1 MQRFEWR
8 SKAETLAQLAGHL
21 TYAEV
26 LALQI
31 FEIQTWFA
39 HPEIVLAEII
49 ARWGDDTPLIVRSS
63 SLSEDHSG
71 ASLAGHF
78 SSVLNVKGRT
88 ALQKAIAEVAES
100 LSGNSP
106 QDQIFVQPMLRG
118 IRFSGVAFS
127 ADPSTGAPC
136 LIFNYQDQNQDTTA
150 VTAGHSNQLKTWHYY
165 LNQNPS
171 VVPSHFQA
179 LVNLVKE
186 LQTQFET
193 AAIDLEVAACEDGSL
208 VLFQVRPLQIQNPNP
223 AQQHAQSMQ
232 QLAAFLSP
240 MQSPHPFLYGQRTV
254 YGVMPDWNPA
264 EIIGIRPRPLAR
276 SLYQEL
282 ITDSIWAYQRHNY
295 GYRNLRSFPL
305 MVDLGGCPYIDVRVS
320 FNSFIPATLPPELAE
335 KLADYYLK
343 RLVETPSYHDKVEFE
358 IIYSCYTLDLP
369 ERLKTLQAHGFS
381 QEESDLLAES
391 LRHLTNKI
399 LHQETGLWQKDI
411 AKLEILTQRRTALLA
426 SSLGPIDRLYWLIED
441 GKRYGTLPFAGLARA
456 GFIAVQMLNSLVQI
470 GALSPE
476 ERSLFMQSLDTVSS
490 RIQRDFYQLDRQG
503 FLAIYGHLRPGT
515 YDILSERYDQAPDR
529 YFGEALQ
536 PTIHPPFSLSL
547 EQLKLIRSHLQVH
560 GLNLDVLELFD
571 FMKAAI
577 EGREYAKFLFT
588 RNLSDVLEEIA
599 ELGSQAGL
607 SREDCSYLDIQSLL
621 SLLNTS
627 GDLNQAFKH
636 SVDAGKAQ
644 YRLTQ
649 SLLLPPL
656 ITQPEDIWQFE
667 LQPGEPNFITLK
679 RAKGPVCFVGAEPES
694 LKGTILLIPSADPG
708 YDWIFG
714 YGIAGL
720 ITLYGGVNSHMAIRA
735 GEMGIPAVIGAGE
748 VLYSQWQKARELEL
762 DCASRQVRI
771 LA

>member
-1 MQRFEWR
+1 MR
-8 SKAETLAQLAGHL
+8 SKAETLQFLHGQLSSA
-21 TYAEV
+21 TV
-26 LALQI
+26 LPLYCFNLNQWQNQREQI
-31 FEIQTWFA
+31 WLD
-39 HPEIVLAEII
+39 LAELT
-49 ARWGDDTPLIVRSS
+49 WTKLPVIVRSS
-63 SLSEDHSG
+63 ALNEDSELTSM
-71 ASLAGHF
+71 AGHYC
-78 SSVLNVKGRT
+78 SVLNVSGKYALEQAIEQVAAGFQGRT
-88 ALQKAIAEVAES
+88 DA
-100 LSGNSP
+100 
-106 QDQIFVQPMLRG
+106 DQIFIQPMLSQ
-118 IRFSGVAFS
+118 IALSGVAFS
-127 ADPSTGAPC
+127 QEPSTGIPC
-136 LIFNYQDQNQDTTA
+136 LVFNYQECSQDTTA
-150 VTAGHSNQLKTWHYY
+150 VTGGHSNELNTWHYY
-165 LNQNPS
+165 LHNNPTPPQS
-171 VVPSHFQA
+171 RFRPLLD
-179 LVNLVKE
+179 LVSE
-186 LQTQFET
+186 LQLKLGIS
-193 AAIDLEVAACEDGSL
+193 ALDLEVALLQNGQW
-208 VLFQVRPLQIQNPNP
+208 VLLQVRPLVLENSLDGS
-223 AQQHAQSMQ
+223 QHLNHMLELQG
-232 QLAAFLSP
+232 FLKP
-240 MQSPHPFLYGQRTV
+240 MQSPHPFLYGQHTV

-320 FNSFIPATLPPELAE
+320 FNSFIPATLPPALAE

-369 ERLKTLQAHGFS
+369 QRLKALQDHGFS

-391 LRHLTNKI
+391 LRLLTNKI

-411 AKLEILTQRRTALLA
+411 AKLEILTQRRETICSAD
-426 SSLGPIDRLYWLIED
+426 LGPIDRIYWLLED

-470 GALSPE
+470 GALDPS

-490 RIQRDFYQLDRQG
+490 RIQRDFQAMNRSD
-503 FLAIYGHLRPGT
+503 FLKIYGHLRPGT

-529 YFGEALQ
+529 YFGEAIQ
-536 PTIHPPFSLSL
+536 PTVHPPFSLRL
-547 EQLKLIRSHLQVH
+547 EQLKLIRSHLQEH

-599 ELGSQAGL
+599 GLGRQAGM
-607 SREDCSYLDIQSLL
+607 SREDCSFLDIQSLL
-621 SLLNTS
+621 RLLNTS
-627 GDLNQAFKH
+627 GDLNQAIKH
-636 SVDAGKAQ
+636 SVEAGKAQ
-644 YRLTQ
+644 YSLTQ

-679 RAKGPVCFVGAEPES
+679 RAKGPVCFVGAAPES

-762 DCASRQVRI
+762 DCATRQVRV

>member
-1 MQRFEWR
+1 MFYWH
-8 SKAETLAQLAGHL
+8 SKAETLAQLDGHL
-21 TYAEV
+21 IHAKILPLY
-26 LALQI
+26 I
-31 FEIQTWFA
+31 FEVQKWQEN
-39 HPEIVLAEII
+39 PEQILTELAT
-49 ARWGDDTPLIVRSS
+49 RWDKDTPLIVRSS
-63 SLSEDHSG
+63 ALAEDHSG

-78 SSVLNVKGRT
+78 RSILNVKGRM
-88 ALQKAIAEVAES
+88 ALQNAISEVAES
-100 LSGNSP
+100 LSEQSP
-106 QDQIFVQPMLRG
+106 QDQIFVQPMLSG

-127 ADPSTGAPC
+127 LDPSTGAPC

-150 VTAGHSNQLKTWHYY
+150 VTAGHSNQLKTWHFY
-165 LNQNPS
+165 LNQNPFI
-171 VVPSHFQA
+171 VPPHFQT

-186 LQTQFET
+186 LQLKFATE
-193 AAIDLEVAACEDGSL
+193 ALDIEVASCEDGSL
-208 VLFQVRPLQIQNPNP
+208 VLFQVRPLQLKDPCE
-223 AQQHAQSMQ
+223 ASQHLESMK
-232 QLAAFLSP
+232 QLSAFLAP
-240 MQSPHPFLYGQRTV
+240 MQRPHPFLYGQHTV

-305 MVDLGGCPYIDVRVS
+305 MVALGGCPYIDVRVS

-343 RLVETPSYHDKVEFE
+343 RLVDTPSYHDKVEFE

-369 ERLKTLQAHGFS
+369 QRLKALQNHGFS
-381 QEESDLLAES
+381 QEESDLLADS
-391 LRHLTNKI
+391 LRLLTNKI

-411 AKLEILTQRRTALLA
+411 AKLDILTQRREALCVA
-426 SSLGPIDRLYWLIED
+426 NLGPIDRIYWLLED

-470 GALSPE
+470 GALAPS
-476 ERSLFMQSLDTVSS
+476 ERALFMQSLDTVSS
-490 RIQRDFYQLDRQG
+490 RIQRDFQQMNRSD
-503 FLAIYGHLRPGT
+503 FLKIYGHLRPGT

-529 YFGEALQ
+529 YFGEAIQ
-536 PTIHPPFSLSL
+536 ATAHPPFSLRL
-547 EQLKLIRSHLQVH
+547 EQLKLIRSHLQEH

-599 ELGSQAGL
+599 GLGSQAGM

-621 SLLNTS
+621 RLLNTS

-636 SVDAGKAQ
+636 SVEAGKAQ

-679 RAKGPVCFVGAEPES
+679 RANGPVCFVGAPPES
-694 LKGTILLIPSADPG
+694 LRGTILLIPSADPG

-748 VLYSQWQKARELEL
+748 VLYAQWQKAQVLEL
-762 DCASRQVRI
+762 DCATRQVMV